1 MKFWNFIESG
11 EDIELRID
19 GDIIDDSEAW
29 IYEWFGEAST
39 SPNKFREELN
49 KYKGKN
55 ITVWIDSY
63 GGNVFAGAGIYNAL
77 KNHKGK
83 VVAKIDGKAMSIA
96 SVIAMAADEVQISPV
111 GVIMIHNPWSVASG
125 DMHELRKTADVLETI
140 KESIVNAY
148 ALKTGKSEAEIAAM
162 MDEDT
167 WMSANVAIKEGFADS
182 VIQTGPEI
190 LNATKGIAF
199 NRLEIMNRSNQAIE
213 KLLDLERSNKA
224 LNSAKLKLMVMKG
237 EQNEKK

>member
-1 MKFWNFIESG
+1 MKFWNFVESG
-11 EDIELRID
+11 EDIELRIE

-96 SVIAMAADEVQISPV
+96 SVIAMAADEIQVSPV

-125 DMHELRKTADVLETI
+125 DMHDLRKTADVLETI

-148 ALKTGKSEAEIAAM
+148 VLKTGKDKEAIATM
-162 MDEDT
+162 MDEET
-167 WMSANVAIKEGFADS
+167 WMSANVAVKEGFADE
-182 VIQTGPEI
+182 VIKTESEI
-190 LNATKGIAF
+190 LNASKGVAF
-199 NRLEIMNRSNQAIE
+199 NRLDVMNKSNEAIK
-213 KLLDLERSNKA
+213 KLFDLERNDKA
-224 LNSAKLKLMVMKG
+224 LNNAKLRLLIMKG
-237 EQNEKK
+237 EQNEKS

>member
-1 MKFWNFIESG
+1 MKFWNFVESG
-11 EDIELRID
+11 EDIELRIE

-96 SVIAMAADEVQISPV
+96 SVIAMAADEIQVSPV

-125 DMHELRKTADVLETI
+125 DMHDLRKTADVLETI

-148 ALKTGKSEAEIAAM
+148 VLKTGKDKEVIATM
-162 MDEDT
+162 MDEET
-167 WMSANVAIKEGFADS
+167 WMSANVAVKEGFADE
-182 VIQTGPEI
+182 VIKTESEI
-190 LNATKGIAF
+190 LNASKGVAF
-199 NRLEIMNRSNQAIE
+199 NRLDVMNKSNEAIK
-213 KLLDLERSNKA
+213 KLFDLERNDKA
-224 LNSAKLKLMVMKG
+224 LNNAKLRLLIMKG
-237 EQNEKK
+237 EQNEKS